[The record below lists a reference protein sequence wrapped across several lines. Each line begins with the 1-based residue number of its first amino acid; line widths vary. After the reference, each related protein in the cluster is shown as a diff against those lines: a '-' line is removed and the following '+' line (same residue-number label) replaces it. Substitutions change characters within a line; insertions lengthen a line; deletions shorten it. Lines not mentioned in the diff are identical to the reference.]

1 MQLALTAHLPFR
13 LARPAARP
21 ARQPAPVA
29 ETAGASPT
37 QLARRAAAPQDNALY
52 SCGCGYAFTAA
63 VSTTVDCP
71 HCKTS
76 QAW

>member
-13 LARPAARP
+13 LARPAPRP
-21 ARQPAPVA
+21 VRAEAPASPAVPP
-29 ETAGASPT
+29 SPT
-37 QLARRAAAPQDNALY
+37 QLARRAGAPQDNAFY

-63 VSTTVDCP
+63 VSTTVGCP
-71 HCKTS
+71 HCGTS

>member
-13 LARPAARP
+13 LARPAAP
-21 ARQPAPVA
+21 ARQPAPMI
-29 ETAGASPT
+29 ETPAPSPT
-37 QLARRAAAPQDNALY
+37 RLARRAAGPQDNAFY